1 MSNQIFRPGPGT
13 PPPGFPTA
21 DAATPVTSS
30 APPSPPS
37 WLTGRGE
44 LVVAVLVLAIAVFLT
59 VGIVTMDVPEGSG
72 APGPQFFP
80 TIVAGMLYVLSVL
93 LAVQVVRAPRP
104 VDGDSNVSRVGMSS
118 DMLADLGDIDTTSE
132 IRVVRSSVHPSTA
145 TKIGLTDWKTTGI
158 VLASVV
164 AFILILQPVGWLI
177 SAAAL
182 FWALARALGSRRP
195 VFDIG
200 VALILSSSMQLAF
213 SAGLGLTL
221 PSGILTGVLSWI
233 S

>member
-1 MSNQIFRPGPGT
+1 MSDQIFRPGPGT
-13 PPPGFPTA
+13 PPPGIPTA
-21 DAATPVTSS
+21 DAAIPVTPAVPP
-30 APPSPPS
+30 APRS

-44 LVVAVLVLAIAVFLT
+44 LLVAVLVLAIAVFLT

-72 APGPQFFP
+72 SPGPQFFP

-93 LAVQVVRAPRP
+93 LAVQVVRAPRS
-104 VDGDSNVSRVGMSS
+104 VDGDSNVSRVGLSS

-132 IRVVRSSVHPSTA
+132 IRVVRSSVHPRTEK
-145 TKIGLTDWKTTGI
+145 KIGLTDWKTTGI
-158 VLASVV
+158 VLASIV

-200 VALILSSSMQLAF
+200 VALIFSSCMQLAF